1 MDWAPFQFRLNE
13 RSGVPLYRQ
22 LIDQVMAAIASGTL
36 VEGDQL
42 PTVRQAAVDLSINLN
57 TVVRAYREME
67 IRGILST
74 QQGSGT
80 YISGKKIERT
90 EQERQQRL
98 AALAGEMLAQAASE
112 GFTLADLLTHLQ
124 TLSQVTRKGK

>member
-1 MDWAPFQFRLNE
+1 MGRVQFQFRLNE

-22 LIDQVMAAIASGTL
+22 LIDQVMAAIASGAL

-80 YISGKKIERT
+80 YISGKKIEVT
-90 EQERQQRL
+90 EQERQRRL
-98 AALAGEMLAQAASE
+98 AELAGEMLAQAAGE
-112 GFTLADLLTHLQ
+112 GFTLTELLHHLQ
-124 TLSQVTRKGK
+124 TLSQATRKGN

>member
-1 MDWAPFQFRLNE
+1 MKFHFRLNE

-80 YISGKKIERT
+80 FISGKKIEGT
-90 EQERQQRL
+90 EQERHRRL
-98 AALAGEMLAQAASE
+98 AELAGEMLAQAASE
-112 GFTLADLLTHLQ
+112 GFTLAELLNHFQ
-124 TLSQVTRKGK
+124 VLSQATRKGK